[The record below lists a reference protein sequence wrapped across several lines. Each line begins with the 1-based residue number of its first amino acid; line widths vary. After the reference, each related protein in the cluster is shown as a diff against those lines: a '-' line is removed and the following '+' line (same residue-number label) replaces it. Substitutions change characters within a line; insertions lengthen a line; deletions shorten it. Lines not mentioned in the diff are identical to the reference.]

1 MAIDLE
7 TIERELENL
16 NQQTNKLIDLVRRLR
31 EGTLFDEPLSVSMRA
46 SLFNQA
52 KTRWLAIKAAVETI
66 TQEINK

>member
-52 KTRWLAIKAAVETI
+52 KTRWLAIKAAVETL

>member
-16 NQQTNKLIDLVRRLR
+16 NQQTNKLIDLVRKLK
-31 EGTLFDEPLSVSMRA
+31 EGTLFDEPLSVSMKA

-52 KTRWLAIKAAVETI
+52 KTRWIAIKAAVETI
-66 TQEINK
+66 TQEISK